1 MFTELTIRNQSQQ
14 LYNRAVSRAW
24 RNATQLFDPSIW
36 LLRDPEAEEKML
48 RDYDIGFAVGY
59 RRSQIAGQA
68 WALTPRD
75 DTSPVADLAIEVG
88 TALIEGIEQ
97 FTEARVALARAFF
110 SGSRFARIH
119 GKARRLKIGDGRER
133 TWWIPTR
140 LEDLDKRMFR
150 IVPEASTRSAHWER
164 WDVWDQVWVDETRI
178 NAMQT
183 VRHVYQD
190 DQATLG
196 HGRALREALG
206 WLWYTKTHVMQEAV
220 QAVEKHAQGTT
231 VVKIDGLRDAA
242 ADKDN
247 KQAMDEYVAAIEDM
261 RARHVI
267 AYDGRDEIEIMH
279 GGGEGWQLLD
289 VMEKKLKASAIT
301 LVLGSNLPTQ
311 ATEGGSYA
319 LAGIQE
325 NSSETMIQFDR
336 QSLEETLTKK
346 LMGCVWWKN
355 HANMVELGL
364 ADEKPRF
371 TITKEKHEA
380 VKDVAETAAVLNSM
394 GVDLSADDVYTRTGF
409 SKPEVGED
417 IIPGRTAPA
426 PVPGVG
432 GLGGLGGFGEPG
444 LGV

>member
-59 RRSQIAGQA
+59 RRSLIAGQQ

-75 DTSPVADLAIEVG
+75 DKSALGEMAVEVG
-88 TALIEGIEQ
+88 TELIEGIEQ
-97 FTEARVALARAFF
+97 FTESRVALARAFF

-119 GKARRLKIGDGRER
+119 GKPRRLKLGDGRER

-150 IVPEASTRSAHWER
+150 IVPELATRSAHWER
-164 WDVWDQVWVDETRI
+164 WDVWDQIWIDETRVE
-178 NAMQT
+178 AMQT
-183 VRHVYQD
+183 IRHVYQD

-206 WLWYTKTHVMQEAV
+206 WLWYTKTHVMQETV
-220 QAVEKHAQGTT
+220 QAVEKHAQGTIT
-231 VVKIDGLRDAA
+231 VKIDGLRDAN
-242 ADKDN
+242 ADSDN
-247 KQAMDEYVAAIEDM
+247 KQVMDEYVATIEDM

-267 AYDGRDEIEIMH
+267 AYDSRDEIQIMQ

-325 NSSETMIQFDR
+325 NSTDTMVQFDR

-346 LMGCVWWKN
+346 LVGCVWFKN
-355 HANMVELGL
+355 HANLVELGL

-371 TITKEKHEA
+371 TITQDKHEDP
-380 VKDVAETAAVLNSM
+380 KDVAATAAVLHAM
-394 GVDLSADDVYTRTGF
+394 GADLSMDDVYTRTGF
-409 SKPEVGED
+409 RKPEEGED
-417 IIPGRTAPA
+417 IIAGSTTPVA
-426 PVPGVG
+426 VPGM
-432 GLGGLGGFGEPG
+432 GGLGGFGAPD